1 MPELLLKG
9 EGPLPKGN
17 RFPTPKGIAKG
28 GIEREFRTSLE
39 QSVVLQ
45 KSQG

>member
-1 MPELLLKG
+1 MGGGTLTKG
-9 EGPLPKGN
+9 QPVSHSKRHSN
-17 RFPTPKGIAKG
+17 RGSL
-28 GIEREFRTSLE
+28 TSLE